1 MEGSIKHVNASK
13 SPNQDALYEALNIY
27 RDAMRAFMFKNMK
40 AVSGVLTEENIHNE
54 TDFDINSFPYL
65 FRKHWHAVFEQR
77 FDPDRDVRSAVGVIT
92 EARNKVSH
100 PGSDDLESGY
110 AIGRLHEIADMLG
123 QIHAPEQ
130 KREVEAIRD
139 KLLTSAVTPPDD
151 KPKLPRRKTTDLTPW
166 RDVIR
171 PNNDVIEGT
180 FRKSEFAADLQEVFE
195 GKAKTEEYGE
205 TDVFFNQTYIT
216 PGLRELLINTLKR
229 LAGKGGDPVIQL
241 KTGFGGGKTHSLIA
255 LYHLIDGA
263 NILRELSIDG
273 EYARLRQEIDEIMS
287 EAEWDPNTPINA
299 NVSVLVG
306 TYLSTTD
313 SDETKQGD
321 PLNTLWGKMAEQLGG
336 QDAYDFIRDAAL
348 KGISPGGKQ
357 LDDLFEYVGPSVI
370 LIDELV
376 AYVRNVDADVQARL
390 YTFIQTLT
398 HSIKRS
404 KNVVLVATLPEG
416 KTQAGGQVG
425 VTVLDELEEI
435 LKRVDAVSIP
445 LEVDNAFEVVRRR
458 LFGPVL
464 DETERDQ
471 TCEAF
476 RKIYH
481 NSRSEYPEGV
491 NDQQYL
497 QRLKTCYPIHP
508 EIFDRLFQDWS
519 VIPGFQK
526 TRGVLRIMATY
537 ISRLYRE
544 QDQSL
549 LIMPANLPL
558 EDPALADEF
567 TRLLAQSGGNWA
579 PVVQEV
585 DSHGSRTDEIDRKST
600 VFVNVGGA
608 ARRIART
615 VFFGSATGGAFKGIT
630 TRQIHLGVVEPGQTV
645 STYNDALGRMT
656 GNLYYL
662 YNLDDRYY
670 FHTQEN
676 LNKVAL
682 DRADQ
687 YTDEDVYSEIISRL
701 ERAVGRVPT
710 VKVCPTS
717 PSMVEDSEDI
727 QYVILPPQASLASRE
742 KDDDTAHPT
751 ALNILKYS
759 GDDEKQRIFK
769 NTLLFITAKRDDIR
783 ELRNLVKNYLA
794 WNSIRNGDD
803 RHSALRNLEG
813 TRFDQTT
820 ENLESAEDSV
830 STTLFKAYRWGLVP
844 TQNNPQKSEY
854 DFSDVT
860 TKTDNLNI
868 VPRMRDQFIADDTV
882 IKEIAPSVFAEK
894 LQQYIWS
901 NSAYQEHIEIAKLW
915 ELMAQNVYMPRLRD
929 RGVLSTC
936 IKEGV
941 LTGTFGFA
949 HAYTDGDY
957 VNFRFEENVGALR
970 IEKGTTAIL
979 INPELARI
987 IKEEKEKQEEEHQ
1000 KKEKGKD
1007 DPTEKDSKG
1016 ETTEE
1021 ETEKGKEPSPPTGPK
1036 RVIITKTLELELP
1049 FADEIGV
1056 IQDEIVRT
1064 LQADGGGVKIEI
1076 VVTADKS
1083 EGFSENTTRSVRLNS
1098 EHIDAEFK
1106 SD

>member
-1 MEGSIKHVNASK
+1 MNSSK

-54 TDFDINSFPYL
+54 TDIDINDFPHL
-65 FRKHWHAVFEQR
+65 FRRRWNEVFEQR
-77 FDPDRDVRSAVGVIT
+77 FDRERDVRSAVGIIT
-92 EARNKVSH
+92 EARNKTFH
-100 PGSDDLESGY
+100 PGEKDLIREY
-110 AIGRLHEIADMLG
+110 ALSRLHEIADLLG
-123 QIHAPEQ
+123 QINAPEQ
-130 KREVEAIRD
+130 MREVEAIRD
-139 KLLTSAVTPPDD
+139 KLLTSSVPTQDD

-180 FRKSEFAADLQEVFE
+180 FRKSEFAADLQEVYE
-195 GKAKTEEYGE
+195 GNAKTEEYGE
-205 TDVFFNQTYIT
+205 TKIFFNQTYIT
-216 PGLRELLINTLKR
+216 PGLRDLLVNTLKR

-255 LYHLIDGA
+255 LYHLITGA
-263 NILRELSIDG
+263 NILRELPADG
-273 EYARLRQEIDEIMS
+273 EYARLRQEIDEIVS
-287 EAEWDPNTPINA
+287 EAEWDPNIPINA

-376 AYVRNVDADVQARL
+376 AYVRNVDTDVQARL

-398 HSIKRS
+398 QSIKRS
-404 KNVVLVATLPEG
+404 KNIVLVATLPEG

-464 DETERDQ
+464 DEMERDQ

-476 RKIYH
+476 RKMYQ
-481 NSRSEYPEGV
+481 NARREYPDNVTEQ
-491 NDQQYL
+491 DYL
-497 QRLKTCYPIHP
+497 NRMKACYPIHP

-519 VIPGFQK
+519 AIPGFQR

-567 TRLLAQSGGNWA
+567 TRLLAQSGGNWD

-585 DSHGSRTDEIDRKST
+585 DSHGSRTDEIDTKST

-615 VFFGSATGGAFKGIT
+615 VFLGSATGGAFKGIT
-630 TRQIHLGVVEPGQTV
+630 TRQIHLGVVEPEQTV
-645 STYNDALGRMT
+645 STYNDALGRMK

-687 YTDEDVYSEIISRL
+687 YTDENVYSEIVSRL
-701 ERAVGRVPT
+701 ERAIGRDPAVQ
-710 VKVCPTS
+710 VCPTS

-727 QYVILPPQASLASRE
+727 QFVILPPQASLASRE

-769 NTLLFITAKRDDIR
+769 NTLLFITAKRDDVR

-794 WNSIRNGDD
+794 WNSIMSGDD
-803 RHSALRNLEG
+803 IHNKVPNLVD
-813 TRFDQTT
+813 TRFDQTKG
-820 ENLESAEDSV
+820 NLESADDAID
-830 STTLFKAYRWGLVP
+830 TTLFKAYRWGLVP
-844 TQNNPQKSEY
+844 IQHDAQKSEY
-854 DFSDVT
+854 DFSDVS
-860 TKTDNLNI
+860 TKTDNPRI
-868 VPRMRDQFIADDTV
+868 ASRMREQFIADDTV
-882 IKEIAPSVFAEK
+882 IKKIDPSVFSGK

-901 NSAYQEHIEIAKLW
+901 SDTYQEHIEIDTLW

-936 IKEGV
+936 IKEGI

-979 INPELARI
+979 INPELAKI
-987 IKEEKEKQEEEHQ
+987 IKEEKEQQE
-1000 KKEKGKD
+1000 KEKEQQRRDSTEEDAK
-1007 DPTEKDSKG
+1007 TEKDAK
-1016 ETTEE
+1016 ETTEQKTDA
-1021 ETEKGKEPSPPTGPK
+1021 TEDGKEPSPTGPK
-1036 RVIITKTLELELP
+1036 RVVITKTLQLELP
-1049 FADEIGV
+1049 FVDEIGV

-1083 EGFSENTTRSVRLNS
+1083 EGFSENTTRSVKLNS

>member
-1 MEGSIKHVNASK
+1 VNSSK
-13 SPNQDALYEALNIY
+13 SPNQDAIYKAINIY
-27 RDAMRAFMFKNMK
+27 RDAMRSFIFKSMK
-40 AVSGVLTEENIHNE
+40 AVSGLLGEENIQNE
-54 TDFDINSFPYL
+54 TDIDINNFPHL
-65 FRKHWHAVFEQR
+65 FRRHWQVAFDQR
-77 FDPDRDVRSAVGVIT
+77 FDPDREVRSTVGVIT
-92 EARNKVSH
+92 EARNRISH
-100 PGSDDLESGY
+100 PGAEDLPSGY
-110 AIGRLHEIADMLG
+110 AIGRLHDIADMLG
-123 QIHAPEQ
+123 QINAPEQ

-139 KLLTSAVTPPDD
+139 KLFTSAMPAPDD
-151 KPKLPRRKTTDLTPW
+151 KPKLPRRKASDLTPW
-166 RDVIR
+166 RDVIH

-180 FRKSEFAADLQEVFE
+180 FHNSEFAADLQEVFE
-195 GKAKTEEYGE
+195 GRAKTDEYGKA
-205 TDVFFNQTYIT
+205 DIFFNQTYIT
-216 PGLRELLINTLKR
+216 PGLRQLLVNTLKR
-229 LAGKGGDPVIQL
+229 LAGKGGDPVVQL

-255 LYHLIDGA
+255 LFHLINGA
-263 NILRELSIDG
+263 NTMSELSTEG
-273 EYARLRQEIDEIMS
+273 EFARLRQEIDEIME
-287 EAEWDPNTPINA
+287 EAGWDPNTPINA
-299 NVSVLVG
+299 NASVLVG

-313 SDETKQGD
+313 PDKTKQGD
-321 PLNTLWGKMAEQLGG
+321 PLNTLWGRMAEQLGG
-336 QDAYDFIRDAAL
+336 QDAYDFIREAAQ
-348 KGISPGGKQ
+348 KGISPGGSQ
-357 LDDLFEYVGPSVI
+357 LDRLFENVGPSVI

-376 AYVRNVDADVQARL
+376 AYVRNVESDLQARL
-390 YTFIQTLT
+390 YTFLQTLT
-398 HSIKRS
+398 HSVKRS

-458 LFGPVL
+458 LFGPVI
-464 DETERDQ
+464 DEAERDQ

-476 RKIYH
+476 RKMYQ
-481 NSRSEYPEGV
+481 NAPREYPDNVTEQ
-491 NDQQYL
+491 DYL
-497 QRLKTCYPIHP
+497 NRMKACYPIHP

-519 VIPGFQK
+519 VIPGFQR

-567 TRLLAQSGGNWA
+567 TRLLAQSGGNWD
-579 PVVQEV
+579 PVIKEV
-585 DSHGSRTDEIDRKST
+585 DSHGSRTDEIDMKST

-615 VFFGSATGGAFKGIT
+615 VFLGSATGGAFKGIT
-630 TRQIHLGVVEPGQTV
+630 PRQIHLGVVEPGQTV

-676 LNKVAL
+676 LNKVAI
-682 DRADQ
+682 DRAEQ
-687 YTDEDVYSEIISRL
+687 YTDEDIYSEIVSRL
-701 ERAVGRVPT
+701 ERAIGRDPSVQ
-710 VKVCPTS
+710 VCPTS
-717 PSMVEDSEDI
+717 PSLVKDSEDI
-727 QYVILPPQASLASRE
+727 QYVVLPPDVSLPSRGKE
-742 KDDDTAHPT
+742 KDNDTAHPT
-751 ALNILKYS
+751 ALDILKYS
-759 GDDEKQRIFK
+759 GDDEKHRIFK
-769 NTLLFITAKRDDIR
+769 NTLLFITAKRDDVR
-783 ELRNLVKNYLA
+783 ELKNLVKNFLA
-794 WNSIRNGDD
+794 WDSIMNGDD
-803 RHSALRNLEG
+803 LHSKLSNLEG
-813 TRFDQTT
+813 TRLDQTKK
-820 ENLESAEDSV
+820 NLESAEDSA

-844 TQNNPQKSEY
+844 TQNDPQKNEY

-901 NSAYQEHIEIAKLW
+901 NSAYQEHIEIDTLW

-929 RGVLSTC
+929 WGVLSTC
-936 IKEGV
+936 IKDGI
-941 LTGTFGFA
+941 LAGTFGFA

-957 VNFRFEENVGALR
+957 VNFRFEENAGALPR
-970 IEKGTTAIL
+970 DKGSAAIL
-979 INPELARI
+979 INPELAKI
-987 IKEEKEKQEEEHQ
+987 IKEEKEQQEKEQQKRDATEEDA
-1000 KKEKGKD
+1000 K
-1007 DPTEKDSKG
+1007 
-1016 ETTEE
+1016 ETTEQKTDATE
-1021 ETEKGKEPSPPTGPK
+1021 EGKKTPPPTGPK
-1036 RVIITKTLELELP
+1036 RVVITKTLQLELP

-1083 EGFSENTTRSVRLNS
+1083 EGFSENTTRSVKLNS

>member
-1 MEGSIKHVNASK
+1 MNLSK
-13 SPNQDALYEALNIY
+13 SPNQDALYKALNIY
-27 RDAMRAFMFKNMK
+27 RDAMRAFIFKSMK
-40 AVSGVLTEENIHNE
+40 SVSGLLIEENIHNE
-54 TDFDINSFPYL
+54 TDIDINDFPHL
-65 FRKHWHAVFEQR
+65 FRKHWYEAFEQR
-77 FDPDRDVRSAVGVIT
+77 FDPDREVRSAVGVIT
-92 EARNKVSH
+92 EARNRVSH
-100 PGSDDLESGY
+100 PGTEDLPVGY
-110 AIGRLHEIADMLG
+110 AIGRLHEIADILG
-123 QIHAPEQ
+123 QINAPEQ

-139 KLLTSAVTPPDD
+139 KLLSSVVQTPDE
-151 KPKLPRRKTTDLTPW
+151 KPKLPRRKASDLTPW
-166 RDVIR
+166 RDVIL

-180 FRKSEFAADLQEVFE
+180 FHKSEFAADLQEVFE
-195 GKAKTEEYGE
+195 GKAKTEEYGK
-205 TDVFFNQTYIT
+205 TDIFFNQTYIT
-216 PGLRELLINTLKR
+216 PGLHQLLVNTLKR
-229 LAGKGGDPVIQL
+229 LSGKGGDPVIQL

-255 LYHLIDGA
+255 LYHLINGA
-263 NILRELSIDG
+263 NILRELPADG
-273 EYARLRQEIDEIMS
+273 EYARLRQEIDEIMA
-287 EAEWDPNTPINA
+287 EADWDPNTPINA

-313 SDETKQGD
+313 ADKTKRGG
-321 PLNTLWGKMAEQLGG
+321 PLNTLWGRMADQLGG

-357 LDDLFEYVGPSVI
+357 LDELFEYVGPSVI

-376 AYVRNVDADVQARL
+376 AYVRNVQSDVQARL
-390 YTFIQTLT
+390 YTFFQTLT
-398 HSIKRS
+398 QSIKRS

-425 VTVLDELEEI
+425 MTVLDDLEEI

-458 LFGPVL
+458 LFGPVI
-464 DETERDQ
+464 DEAERDQ

-476 RKIYH
+476 RKMYQ
-481 NSRSEYPEGV
+481 NARREYPDNVTEQ
-491 NDQQYL
+491 DYL
-497 QRLKTCYPIHP
+497 NRMKACYPIHP

-519 VIPGFQK
+519 VIPGFQR

-558 EDPALADEF
+558 DDPALADEF
-567 TRLLAQSGGNWA
+567 TRLLAQSGGNWD
-579 PVVQEV
+579 PVVKEV
-585 DSHGSRTDEIDRKST
+585 DSHGSRTDQIDMKST

-615 VFFGSATGGAFKGIT
+615 VFLGSATGGAFKGIT

-662 YNLDDRYY
+662 YNLGDRYY

-676 LNKVAL
+676 LNKVAI
-682 DRADQ
+682 DRAEQ
-687 YTDEDVYSEIISRL
+687 YTDEDIYSEIVSRL
-701 ERAVGRVPT
+701 ERAIGRVPN
-710 VKVCPTS
+710 VQVCPTS

-727 QYVILPPQASLASRE
+727 QFVILPPQASLASRE

-751 ALNILKYS
+751 ALDILKYC

-769 NTLLFITAKRDDIR
+769 NTLLFITSKRDDVR
-783 ELRNLVKNYLA
+783 ELKNLVKNYLA
-794 WNSIRNGDD
+794 WNSIRNGDNL
-803 RHSALRNLEG
+803 HSALRNLEG
-813 TRFDQTT
+813 TRLDQTT
-820 ENLESAEDSV
+820 ENLESADDAV

-844 TQNNPQKSEY
+844 TQNDPQKNEY

-901 NSAYQEHIEIAKLW
+901 NSAYQEHIEIDTLW

-936 IKEGV
+936 IKDGI
-941 LTGTFGFA
+941 LAGTFGFA

-957 VNFRFEENVGALR
+957 VNFRFEENAGALPR
-970 IEKGTTAIL
+970 DKGSAAIL
-979 INPELARI
+979 INPELAKI
-987 IKEEKEKQEEEHQ
+987 IKEEKEQQEKEQQKRDATEEDA
-1000 KKEKGKD
+1000 K
-1007 DPTEKDSKG
+1007 
-1016 ETTEE
+1016 ETTEQKTDATE
-1021 ETEKGKEPSPPTGPK
+1021 EGKKTPPPTGPK
-1036 RVIITKTLELELP
+1036 RVVITKTLQLELP

-1083 EGFSENTTRSVRLNS
+1083 EGFSENTTRSVKLNS